1 VVADALSQMLDITK
15 QSGVPNQTMD
25 VNIFLLQPMWLQ
37 EIFEHP
43 HYWNFL
49 IYYSQEQKKN

>member
-1 VVADALSQMLDITK
+1 
-15 QSGVPNQTMD
+15 MD